1 VSVDPSTRRTFAIV
15 GAGQAGGWAA
25 RTLRDQ
31 GFDGRIVVIG
41 AEPHPPH
48 ERPPLS
54 KSVLLGEKPA
64 EITHLFPRSTYD
76 QLSVELRLGTRAT
89 AIDPATKSIALNT
102 GEHLRFDRLLLATGG
117 YARPLAVPGADLP
130 GVHLLRTIEDS
141 LNIKAMLDGG
151 GRLLVIGGGWIGLEV
166 ASAARK
172 KGLDVVLVEALD
184 RLCARAVAR
193 DMSAYLLDL
202 HRDHGVDVRLGRGVT
217 SLEGAGRFERAH
229 LSDGST
235 VEASAAVIGI
245 GLVPE
250 TKLAATAGLAVDN
263 GVIVDGFAR
272 TSHPDI
278 FAAGDIANQPSPR
291 LDRRI
296 RLESWENAQNQA
308 IAAAKAML
316 DRADQPYDELPWFW
330 SDQHGVN
337 LQLRGLPMTWD
348 QAVER
353 GRRDRPPH
361 LTFYLSGER
370 IVGTIGINAGRDM
383 RFARRLM
390 TANAPLAATKL
401 ADPGTRLQDLVPK

>member
-1 VSVDPSTRRTFAIV
+1 
-15 GAGQAGGWAA
+15 
-25 RTLRDQ
+25 
-31 GFDGRIVVIG
+31 
-41 AEPHPPH
+41 
-48 ERPPLS
+48 
-54 KSVLLGEKPA
+54 
-64 EITHLFPRSTYD
+64 
-76 QLSVELRLGTRAT
+76 
-89 AIDPATKSIALNT
+89 
-102 GEHLRFDRLLLATGG
+102 
-117 YARPLAVPGADLP
+117 
-130 GVHLLRTIEDS
+130 LRTIEDS

-337 LQLRGLPMTWD
+337 LQLLGLPMTWD

>member
-1 VSVDPSTRRTFAIV
+1 MLAPRTFAIV

-31 GFDGRIVVIG
+31 GLDGRIVVIG
-41 AEPHPPH
+41 AEAHPPH

-54 KSVLLGEKPA
+54 KSVLLGDKPA
-64 EITHLFPRSTYD
+64 EITHLFPRTTYD
-76 QLSVELRLGTRAT
+76 ELSIELRMGTRAT
-89 AIDPATKSIALNT
+89 AIDAMAKSVALDN
-102 GEHLRFDRLLLATGG
+102 GERIQFDRLLLATGG
-117 YARPLAVPGADLP
+117 RARPLTVSGADLP

-141 LNIKAMLDGG
+141 LAIKAALDGG

-184 RLCARAVAR
+184 RLCARAVAPVV
-193 DMSAYLLDL
+193 SAYLLDL
-202 HRDHGVDVRLGRGVT
+202 HRAHGVDVRLGRGVT
-217 SLEGAGRFERAH
+217 RLEGAGRFERAH
-229 LSDGST
+229 LSDGTT

-245 GLVPE
+245 GLVPNTE
-250 TKLAATAGLAVDN
+250 LAAASGLAVDN
-263 GVIVDGFAR
+263 GVVVDGFGR

-278 FAAGDIANQPSPR
+278 FAVGDLANQPSPR
-291 LDRRI
+291 LGRRI

-316 DRADQPYDELPWFW
+316 DRVEQPYDEIPWFW

-337 LQLRGLPMTWD
+337 MQLLGLPVTWD
-348 QAVER
+348 QVVER
-353 GRRDRPPH
+353 GQLDRPPH
-361 LTFYLSGER
+361 LTFYLAGER
-370 IVGTIGINAGRDM
+370 IVGTVGINAGRDM

-390 TANAPLAATKL
+390 MADTPLAAAKL
-401 ADPGTRLQDLVPK
+401 ADPAIRLQDLLPK